1 MVGHHGA
8 LHLELFTPQRL
19 CRDWVELLTRCML
32 GLHELPSAT
41 AKRIRM
47 DIRKAKMDIGCVGY
61 VHFDQAKIGV
71 NWERENDIGMEDGN
85 GRVNGLGLV
94 GFGW

>member
-1 MVGHHGA
+1 
-8 LHLELFTPQRL
+8 
-19 CRDWVELLTRCML
+19 
-32 GLHELPSAT
+32 
-41 AKRIRM
+41 
-47 DIRKAKMDIGCVGY
+47 MDIGCVGY